1 MKKTRVLLL
10 LLLST
15 VDGFVAQAQT
25 AKLPDGTI
33 VESQPC
39 ATAPKR
45 TYEQYREDVK
55 KRSEEEVAEAKREGF
70 QWDLERDFRGRLMS
84 KEEFE
89 RRENFTAYD
98 CQKIKY
104 LSDGLKVV
112 GFIWK
117 PKASENKK
125 LPLVIANR
133 GGNREYGKLTA
144 QSFFYPLVTNGFVVI
159 ASQYRGVDG
168 GEGTEEFGGA
178 DVNDVLNLIP
188 LARSLGY
195 VDMNNVFL
203 LGASRGAMQSFLAIK
218 KGMPVNAVAVFG
230 GLTDALVS
238 AKERPNLVT
247 RVWSNLI
254 PDFEKR
260 GEEALRERSA
270 VYFVDRINVPVLIF
284 HGGADWRLNVGSQ
297 ALGLANKLQ
306 ASGKTYELIIY
317 AGDDHPTTNNRA
329 DRERRTV
336 EWFKKFMR

>member
-15 VDGFVAQAQT
+15 VGSLVGGAQT
-25 AKLPDGTI
+25 AQQPDGTI
-33 VESQPC
+33 VESQSCPS
-39 ATAPKR
+39 AARR
-45 TYEQYREDVK
+45 TYEQYREEVK
-55 KRSEEEVAEAKREGF
+55 KRSEEEVAEARREGF
-70 QWDLERDFRGRLMS
+70 QWDFERDFRGRLMS

-117 PKASENKK
+117 PKGSENKK
-125 LPLVIANR
+125 FPLVIANR
-133 GGNREYGKLTA
+133 GGNQEYGKLTA

-168 GEGTEEFGGA
+168 GEGKEEFGGA
-178 DVNDVLNLIP
+178 DVNDVTNLIP

-230 GLTDALVS
+230 GLNDLAAS
-238 AKERPNLVT
+238 AKDRPGVVA
-247 RVWSNLI
+247 RVWSKLI
-254 PDFEKR
+254 PEFAEK
-260 GEEALRERSA
+260 GEEALRSRSA
-270 VYFVDRINVPVLIF
+270 VYFADKINVPVLII
-284 HGGADWRLNVGSQ
+284 HGGADWRSNAGSQ
-297 ALGLANKLQ
+297 ALGLATKLQ
-306 ASGKTYELIIY
+306 ALGKTYELIIY
-317 AGDDHPTTNNRA
+317 AGDDHPTTYNRA

-336 EWFKKFMR
+336 EWFKKFMK